1 MALRNTIQRS
11 LVFEAVNALHSHPTA
26 DEIFDEV
33 SRVHPAISRATVYR
47 NLNVLA
53 EEGKIRRLPIPDGA
67 DRYDHVPEPHYHVR
81 CEACSRVFDVDME
94 LLQDVISRIRD
105 SRGFRFLGHDII
117 FKGVCPECL
126 ARERGE
132 HPELARVL

>member
-67 DRYDHVPEPHYHVR
+67 DRYDHVPDPHYHVR

-94 LLQDVISRIRD
+94 LLQDVDSHIRD
-105 SRGFRFLGHDII
+105 SRGFHFLGHDII
-117 FKGVCPECL
+117 FKGICPDCL
-126 ARERGE
+126 AKREQDRQ
-132 HPELARVL
+132 ELAEAL